1 MLLDIDHHSGV
12 PIYRQVMDQIR
23 DEIMA
28 GHLKEGDRLMSV
40 RELSSQLKV
49 NPMTVSKAYSAMETE
64 GLLERRRGIG
74 LFVARIRD
82 RHRERAREAVM
93 EAVLTRAVTTALQFG
108 LSEDQVRQLLSK
120 LFLKY
125 ESEQRSAL

>member
-1 MLLDIDHHSGV
+1 
-12 PIYRQVMDQIR
+12 
-23 DEIMA
+23 
-28 GHLKEGDRLMSV
+28 
-40 RELSSQLKV
+40 
-49 NPMTVSKAYSAMETE
+49 
-64 GLLERRRGIG
+64 
-74 LFVARIRD
+74 
-82 RHRERAREAVM
+82 M

>member
-125 ESEQRSAL
+125 ESEQRNAL

>member
-93 EAVLTRAVTTALQFG
+93 EAVLTRDVTTALQFG

-125 ESEQRSAL
+125 ESEQRNAL

>member
-74 LFVARIRD
+74 LFVATIRD
-82 RHRERAREAVM
+82 RHKERAREAVM

-125 ESEQRSAL
+125 ESEQRNAL